1 MRLIAAIQALS
12 LARNMEAIID
22 IVRKAARDVCQS
34 DGASFILRDGERCH
48 YVDEDAISP
57 LWKGQKFPL
66 STCVSGWAMLNRKPA
81 VIEDIYQDERVP
93 QDAYQ
98 PTFVKSL
105 VIVPIRT
112 EMPIGAIGI
121 YWAKHHAASEKE
133 VELLQALANTTS
145 VAVENVRLYEEL
157 EQRVEDRT
165 RQLAQVN
172 RELEGFS
179 YSVSHDLQS
188 PLRHIN
194 GYASMLLADH
204 AAALDEKGRAYLSR
218 IEASTMRMGK
228 LVADL
233 LRLAKFSKIELKME
247 CVDLS
252 KMARDLGERL
262 REESPGRLVE
272 LIVQEGVVVD
282 GDVAL
287 LRVVLENLL
296 GNAWKFTSKR
306 EKARIEFGSAEKDG
320 TTAYFVRDNG
330 AGFDMKFAQKLFTP
344 FQRLHDEHDFTG
356 SGIGL
361 ATVARVVS
369 RHGGRVWCVAEPG
382 QGAAIYFTLPGPLPN
397 PRA

>member
-1 MRLIAAIQALS
+1 MRLVTAVQALS
-12 LARNMEAIID
+12 LARSIDAIVE
-22 IVRKAARDVCQS
+22 IVRKAARDVS
-34 DGASFILRDGERCH
+34 RADGASFILRDGERCH
-48 YVDEDAISP
+48 YVDEDAVSP

-66 STCVSGWAMLNRKPA
+66 TTCVSGWAMLNRKPA

-93 QDAYQ
+93 QDAYR

-121 YWAKHHAASEKE
+121 YWAQHHVATETE
-133 VELLQALANTTS
+133 IELLQALANTTS

-165 RQLAQVN
+165 RQLAEAN

-194 GYASMLLADH
+194 GYVSMLRADH
-204 AAALDEKGRAYLSR
+204 AAVLDEKGRAYLSR
-218 IEASTMRMGK
+218 IESSTTRMGK

-233 LRLAKFSKIELKME
+233 LRLAKYSKIELKLGR
-247 CVDLS
+247 VDLS
-252 KMARDLGERL
+252 KMARGVGDDL
-262 REESPGRLVE
+262 REVSAGRSVEFTVQPGLEVE
-272 LIVQEGVVVD
+272 
-282 GDVAL
+282 GDENL
-287 LRVVLENLL
+287 LHVVLENLL

-306 EKARIEFGSAEKDG
+306 DKARIEFGSRSEADG
-320 TTAYFVRDNG
+320 GTSYFVRDNG
-330 AGFDMKFAQKLFTP
+330 AGFDMKFADKLFTP
-344 FQRLHDEHDFTG
+344 FQRLHDEHEFTG

-369 RHGGRVWCVAEPG
+369 RHGGRMWCLAEPE
-382 QGAAIYFTLPGPLPN
+382 QGATIYFTLPG
-397 PRA
+397 AKA